1 MPTCLLANTF
11 SAINVVIT
19 CNFVADYLYL
29 TDSEYGRLE
38 MNETVTPI
46 ANLTDVLPKSQ
57 VYLSIGD
64 KEKPLKEVYQSA
76 FIHFLAVNKASTEAP
91 VCYCLA
97 SALLLIPNWI
107 IPLSILLLCI
117 CLLCLT
123 YPCCIICCCYR
134 CVSAIKSLSKK
145 TEPDEIINEKYPL
158 IHQRTELS
166 LNGTSY
172 SCRICFEE
180 KYPMQMNSCHHVLCE
195 NCWKSLSECP
205 FCRQRKAKLEKLY
218 L

>member
-1 MPTCLLANTF
+1 MITRHLPFLISLLCIFLSGVHSFTYNISFHVTLPNTLNRPEYKLFNLNANTF

-76 FIHFLAVNKASTEAP
+76 FIHFLAV
-91 VCYCLA
+91 VCYC
-97 SALLLIPNWI
+97 
-107 IPLSILLLCI
+107 C
-117 CLLCLT
+117 
-123 YPCCIICCCYR
+123 
-134 CVSAIKSLSKK
+134 
-145 TEPDEIINEKYPL
+145 
-158 IHQRTELS
+158 
-166 LNGTSY
+166 
-172 SCRICFEE
+172 
-180 KYPMQMNSCHHVLCE
+180 
-195 NCWKSLSECP
+195 
-205 FCRQRKAKLEKLY
+205 
-218 L
+218 